1 MIDDTTIVIRLI
13 ASVLFGGIIGFEREH
28 RGKPAGLKTHILVS
42 LGSCLVAILSINL
55 YAGVQGLTN
64 ADPARLAAQVVSGIG
79 FLGAGAIIKEGPT
92 IRGLTTAAS
101 LWVVASV
108 GLAAG
113 CGIMTGALATTVLV
127 VIVLQWLPKLEKWL
141 HRRASETNLYIR
153 SDDRPGQVGR
163 IGSRLGALGIRIAQI
178 QIEDLESGLI
188 GIPITLDLPSHRD
201 LTAIVADLSRLEGVI
216 SITQE
221 LE

>member
-1 MIDDTTIVIRLI
+1 MIDDTTIVIRLL
-13 ASVLFGGIIGFEREH
+13 AALAFGSIIGFEREH

-42 LGSCLVAILSINL
+42 LGACLIAIMSINL
-55 YAGVQGLTN
+55 YAAVQGLTN

-113 CGIMTGALATTVLV
+113 AGIMVGALTTTILVMMVLR
-127 VIVLQWLPKLEKWL
+127 WLPLLEKAL
-141 HRRASETNLYIR
+141 HRNNTEVSLYIR
-153 SDDRPGQVGR
+153 AADRPGQLGR
-163 IGSRLGALGIRIAQI
+163 IGCKLGALNLRISQI
-178 QIEDLESGLI
+178 QIEEQNSGEI
-188 GIPITLDLPSHRD
+188 GIPVTIDLKGQLP
-201 LTAIVADLSRLEGVI
+201 LPQIIAELSTIEGVI

-221 LE
+221 LD

>member
-1 MIDDTTIVIRLI
+1 MIDDSTTIIRLV
-13 ASVLFGGIIGFEREH
+13 ASVIFGGIIGFEREH

-42 LGSCLVAILSINL
+42 LGACLVAILSINL
-55 YAGVQGLTN
+55 YANVQGLTN

-113 CGIMTGALATTVLV
+113 TGMMVGALSTTVLV
-127 VIVLQWLPKLEKWL
+127 VLVLQWLPKLEKWV
-141 HRRASETNLYIR
+141 HRRSSEIVLYIR
-153 SDDRPGQVGR
+153 SDDRPGQLGR
-163 IGSRLGALGIRIAQI
+163 IGSRLGTLGIRIVQI
-178 QIEDLESGLI
+178 QIEDQGNGGI
-188 GIPITLDLPSHRD
+188 GIPLTLDLQNHRD
-201 LTAIVADLSRLEGVI
+201 LPTVIAELSKVEGVL
-216 SITQE
+216 SVTQE
-221 LE
+221 LD

>member
-1 MIDDTTIVIRLI
+1 MIDDATIVIRLV
-13 ASVLFGGIIGFEREH
+13 ASVVFGGIIGFEREH

-42 LGSCLVAILSINL
+42 LGACLVAIMSINL

-113 CGIMTGALATTVLV
+113 SGMMTGALATTLLV
-127 VIVLQWLPKLEKWL
+127 VLVLQWLPKLESWL
-141 HRRASETNLYIR
+141 RRRSSEVALYIR
-153 SDDRPGQVGR
+153 SDDRPGQLGR
-163 IGSRLGALGIRIAQI
+163 IGSRLGVLGIRIVQI
-178 QIEDLESGLI
+178 QIEDLGNGDI
-188 GIPITLDLPSHRD
+188 GIPITIDLQNQRALP
-201 LTAIVADLSRLEGVI
+201 TIITELSRVEGV
-216 SITQE
+216 SSVTQE
-221 LE
+221 LD